1 MYSKC
6 TVEQAIKPCSN
17 GLFMTSFLMCLF
29 YIILLHTRSTM
40 FYQMKTDQAFYYH
53 IQFRTTRWNSPLQIK
68 TILFQERYIIVQ
80 YETIDIYI
88 VNKCLVKS
96 SGDKIKHCTSGILAR
111 SSPIK
116 HPGGSSSAS
125 PEIKSSNQAS

>member
-1 MYSKC
+1 M
-6 TVEQAIKPCSN
+6 EQPSSDKDYFISRA
-17 GLFMTSFLMCLF
+17 
-29 YIILLHTRSTM
+29 LHYRVV
-40 FYQMKTDQAFYYH
+40 
-53 IQFRTTRWNSPLQIK
+53 RN
-68 TILFQERYIIVQ
+68 
-80 YETIDIYI
+80 YI

-96 SGDKIKHCTSGILAR
+96 SGDKIKHCTSGILAH